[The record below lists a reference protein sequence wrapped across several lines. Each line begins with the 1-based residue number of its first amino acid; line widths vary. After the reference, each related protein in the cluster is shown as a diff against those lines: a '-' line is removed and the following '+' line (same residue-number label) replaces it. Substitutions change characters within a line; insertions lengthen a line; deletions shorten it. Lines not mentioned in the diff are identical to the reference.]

1 MPKER
6 NTVQSYGPMTH
17 SIQPKPVAAHVHFS
31 SCSTIGELVGSK
43 YETDGCTLLA
53 SSTGRKWSPGLGAEL
68 RRHTDLHCQPFLQP
82 VNELAIAIG
91 GSATIQRRANGPEQ
105 KFLSREG
112 LACLCPRGVDVRYL
126 HVAHGQLDMLHLYLP
141 LDLYGLLE
149 SGEDAIDAGLIYTGG
164 IDDPLVRG
172 IGFAIAEELSS
183 DQSSSTSS
191 LMVDSLST
199 AVAAR
204 LVERYARSGSPLAKS
219 VAEVSGI
226 LDKRRLNR
234 VLEFI
239 DTHAATNVSLDEI
252 ASEACLSRFHFVRAF
267 KRSMGVTPL
276 AYVTNVRIN
285 RAKHLLRSTK
295 RTVDDISAML
305 NFSSA
310 SNFTRTFKRT
320 VGLTPAV
327 YRNDAR

>member
-1 MPKER
+1 MHIYSSMTP
-6 NTVQSYGPMTH
+6 TVK
-17 SIQPKPVAAHVHFS
+17 PKPVAAHPKFS
-31 SCSTIGELVGSK
+31 SCNNFDGLVGSK
-43 YETDGCTLLA
+43 YETEGCTLLA
-53 SSTGRKWSPGLGAEL
+53 SSTGRSWSNGLGAEL

-91 GSATIQRRANGPEQ
+91 GSATIQRRASGPEQ
-105 KFLSREG
+105 KFVSRKG
-112 LACLCPRGVDVRYL
+112 LACLCPRGIEVRYL
-126 HVAHGQLDMLHLYLP
+126 HVEQGQLDMLHLYLP
-141 LDLYGLLE
+141 QDLYGLLE
-149 SGEDAIDAGLIYTGG
+149 SGEDALKAGLIYIGG

-172 IGFAIAEELSS
+172 IGTAIAEELAN
-183 DQSSSTSS
+183 DLLSSTSS

-204 LVERYARSGSPLAKS
+204 LVDRYTQAGSPLAKS
-219 VAEVSGI
+219 ASRVTGI
-226 LDKRRLNR
+226 LDKRRLDR

-239 DTHAATNVSLDEI
+239 DTHAETNISLDDI
-252 ASEACLSRFHFVRAF
+252 ASEACLSRFHFIRAF

-276 AYVTNVRIN
+276 AYVTDVRIN

-295 RTVDDISAML
+295 QTVDEISTML

-320 VGLTPAV
+320 VGLAPNV
-327 YRNDAR
+327 YRDGIR

>member
-1 MPKER
+1 MQ
-6 NTVQSYGPMTH
+6 TCSPMT
-17 SIQPKPVAAHVHFS
+17 STNKPQPVAAHAQFS
-31 SCSTIGELVGSK
+31 SDHNADGFAGGK
-43 YETDGCTLLA
+43 YETDGCTLLE
-53 SSTGRKWSPGLGAEL
+53 SSTGRKWSNGLGAEL

-82 VNELAIAIG
+82 VNELAIAIS

-105 KFLSREG
+105 KFVSQEG

-126 HVAHGQLDMLHLYLP
+126 HVAQGQLDMLHLYLP

-149 SGEDAIDAGLIYTGG
+149 SGEDAVSAGLIYTGG

-172 IGFAIAEELSS
+172 IGTAIAEELSREQPS
-183 DQSSSTSS
+183 ATSS

-204 LVERYARSGSPLAKS
+204 LVERYARAGSPLAAS
-219 VAEVSGI
+219 AAQGSGI
-226 LDKRRLNR
+226 LDKRRLSR

-239 DTHAATNVSLDEI
+239 DTHAATDVSLDAI
-252 ASEACLSRFHFVRAF
+252 ATEACLSRYHFVRAF
-267 KRSMGVTPL
+267 KRSTGITPL
-276 AYVTNVRIN
+276 AYVNTVRID
-285 RAKHLLRSTK
+285 RAKRLLRSTK

-305 NFSSA
+305 NFSSS

-320 VGLTPAV
+320 VGLTPSV
-327 YRNDAR
+327 YRSSAR